1 MTSFDYIRLD
11 HGSGGKLSHRL
22 IEELFLPHF
31 INDPLKKLDDS
42 AVISLSHKKVA
53 FTTDSYVVDPLF
65 FPGGD
70 IGKLAVCGT
79 VNDIAMSGAVPMYL
93 SAGFIIEEGFPIN
106 KLERIII
113 SMKNAASEADIDIV
127 TGDTKVVPKGKADQ
141 LFINTAG
148 IGIILDNADISS
160 ANAQIGDTIILSGY
174 IGDHGIAV
182 MSKREGL
189 SYKTEIESDVA
200 PLHAI
205 IKDLIQGGIE
215 IHSLR
220 DPTRGGLA
228 SSLNEIAA
236 KSSVGIIIEEEKIPV
251 RKEVAGVCDL
261 LGFDPLYVANE
272 GKFIA
277 VLPAHHAAE
286 ALGIIKTHKYGKNA
300 AIIGNVTEEHEK
312 RVILNTAI
320 GGKRIIDML
329 TGEQL
334 PRIC

>member
-1 MTSFDYIRLD
+1 MASLDYIRLD

-31 INDPLKKLDDS
+31 ANEPLKKLDDS
-42 AVISLSHKKVA
+42 AVLNFSHKKVA

-79 VNDIAMSGAVPMYL
+79 VNDIAMSGAIPVYM
-93 SAGFIIEEGFPIN
+93 SAGFIIEEGLPVYE
-106 KLERIII
+106 LERIII
-113 SMKNAASEADIDIV
+113 SMEESAAEAGVDIV
-127 TGDTKVVPKGKADQ
+127 TGDTKVVPKGKADK

-148 IGIILDNADISS
+148 IGIIPDNIDISS
-160 ANAQIGDTIILSGY
+160 ANAQIGDTVILSGY

-200 PLHAI
+200 PLHEI
-205 IKDLIQGGIE
+205 IKNLIQSGIE

-236 KSSVGIIIEEEKIPV
+236 KSNVGIMIEEEKIPV
-251 RKEVAGVCDL
+251 RKEVTSVCDL
-261 LGFDPLYVANE
+261 LGFDPLYIANE

-277 VLPAHHAAE
+277 VLPTHHAPE
-286 ALGIIKTHKYGKNA
+286 ALEIIKTHKYGKNA
-300 AIIGNVTEEHEK
+300 EIIGEVTEEHK
-312 RVILNTAI
+312 KKVILNTEI
-320 GGKRIIDML
+320 GGKRIIDMRI
-329 TGEQL
+329 GEQL

>member
-1 MTSFDYIRLD
+1 MASLDYIRLD
-11 HGSGGKLSHRL
+11 HGSGGKLSYRL
-22 IEELFLPHF
+22 IKDLFLPHF
-31 INDPLKKLDDS
+31 ANEPLKKLDDS
-42 AVISLSHKKVA
+42 AVLSLSHKKVA

-79 VNDIAMSGAVPMYL
+79 VNDIAMSGAVPVYI
-93 SAGFIIEEGFPIN
+93 SAGFIIEEGFPIYE
-106 KLERIII
+106 LERIII
-113 SMKNAASEADIDIV
+113 SMEKSAAEAVVDIV
-127 TGDTKVVPKGKADQ
+127 TGDTKVVPKGKADK

-148 IGIILDNADISS
+148 IGIILDNVDISS
-160 ANAQIGDTIILSGY
+160 ANAQIGDTVILSGY

-189 SYKTEIESDVA
+189 SYKTEIVSDVA

-205 IKDLIQGGIE
+205 IEGLMQSGIE

-236 KSSVGIIIEEEKIPV
+236 KSNVGIMIEEEKIPV
-251 RKEVAGVCDL
+251 RKEVTSVCDL

-277 VLPAHHAAE
+277 VLPACHAPE
-286 ALGIIKTHKYGKNA
+286 ALEIIKTHEYGKNA
-300 AIIGNVTEEHEK
+300 EIIGEVTEEHK
-312 RVILNTAI
+312 KKVILNTEI